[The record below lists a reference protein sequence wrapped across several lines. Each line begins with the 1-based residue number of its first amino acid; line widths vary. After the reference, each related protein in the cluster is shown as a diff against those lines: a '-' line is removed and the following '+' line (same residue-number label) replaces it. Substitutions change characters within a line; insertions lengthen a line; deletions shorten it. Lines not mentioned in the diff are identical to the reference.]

1 MKDPYSL
8 LGLTRE
14 ATAEEIKRAYRRLAK
29 RLHPDLNPG
38 NRAVEQQF
46 KELSAAYELL
56 SDPAQRARFDRGEID
71 GDGNERRRGFRASG
85 RRAAETESFS
95 FDGLFSDIFGRGRQA
110 AGAAFGAEAAPATT
124 LRLSFLEAALGTRRR
139 VALAD
144 GREIEVAVPAGI
156 DSGQTLRL
164 RGARGSDTHLL
175 IEVEAHPLFTRQGKD
190 IHLELPVTLAEAVL
204 GATVTVPTIHGPVA
218 VRVPRGSNGGAV
230 LRLKGKGIAAASAA
244 PGDQYAKLRVMLP
257 DPPDAELTRFLERWA
272 AGHSYAVRG
281 KLDAL

>member
-14 ATAEEIKRAYRRLAK
+14 ATAEEIKRTYRRLAK

-71 GDGNERRRGFRASG
+71 GDGNERRRGFRTAG
-85 RRAAETESFS
+85 RRTAEPESFS
-95 FDGLFSDIFGRGRQA
+95 FDGLFSEIFGRGRQA
-110 AGAAFGAEAAPATT
+110 AGAAFGAAAAPTTT
-124 LRLSFLEAALGTRRR
+124 LRLFFLEAALGTRRR
-139 VALAD
+139 IALTD

-164 RGARGSDTHLL
+164 RGAHGSDIHLL
-175 IEVEAHPLFTRQGKD
+175 IEIEPHPLFTRQGKD

-218 VRVPRGSNGGAV
+218 VRVPHGSNGGAV
-230 LRLKGKGIAAASAA
+230 LRLKGKGIVAAQAA

-257 DPPDAELTRFLERWA
+257 DPPDPELTRFLERWA
-272 AGHSYAVRG
+272 AGHAYAVRG

>member
-14 ATAEEIKRAYRRLAK
+14 ATAEEIKRTYRRLAK

-85 RRAAETESFS
+85 RRAADPEPFS
-95 FDGLFSDIFGRGRQA
+95 FDGLFSEIFGRGRQA

-124 LRLSFLEAALGTRRR
+124 LRLSFLEAALGTKRR

-144 GREIEVAVPAGI
+144 GRSLDVVIPAGI

-164 RGARGSDTHLL
+164 RGARGSDTHLQ
-175 IEVEAHPLFTRQGKD
+175 IEVEPHPLFTRQGKD
-190 IHLELPVTLAEAVL
+190 IHLDLPVTLAEAVL

-230 LRLKGKGIAAASAA
+230 LRLKGKGIAAVPAA

-257 DPPDAELTRFLERWA
+257 DPPDPELTRFLERWA
-272 AGHSYAVRG
+272 AGHAYAVRG

>member
-8 LGLTRE
+8 LGVTRE

-46 KELSAAYELL
+46 KEVSAAYELL

-71 GDGNERRRGFRASG
+71 GDGNERRRGFRASN
-85 RRAAETESFS
+85 RRTADPEPFS

-110 AGAAFGAEAAPATT
+110 ASAAFGAESAPATT

-139 VALAD
+139 VVLAD
-144 GREIEVAVPAGI
+144 GREIEVAVPAGM

-164 RGARGSDTHLL
+164 RGARGGDTHLL
-175 IEVEAHPLFTRQGKD
+175 LEVDAHPLFTRQGKD
-190 IHLELPVTLAEAVL
+190 IHIELPVTLAEAVL

-230 LRLKGKGIAAASAA
+230 LRLKGKGIAAAPAA

-257 DPPDAELTRFLERWA
+257 DPPDPELTRFLERWA

>member
-14 ATAEEIKRAYRRLAK
+14 ATAEEIKRTYRRLAK

-71 GDGNERRRGFRASG
+71 GDGNERRRGFRTAG
-85 RRAAETESFS
+85 RRTAEPESFS
-95 FDGLFSDIFGRGRQA
+95 FDGLFSEIFGRGRQA
-110 AGAAFGAEAAPATT
+110 AGAAFGAAAAPTTT
-124 LRLSFLEAALGTRRR
+124 LRLFFLEAALGTRRR
-139 VALAD
+139 IALTD

-164 RGARGSDTHLL
+164 RGAHGSDIHLL
-175 IEVEAHPLFTRQGKD
+175 IEIEPHPLFTRQGKD

-230 LRLKGKGIAAASAA
+230 LRLKGKGIVAAQAA

-257 DPPDAELTRFLERWA
+257 DPPDPELTRFLERWA
-272 AGHSYAVRG
+272 AGHAYAVRG